1 MRLRTI
7 LIYAGYVFVFFLGLY
22 FFTLFTLPDA
32 QVAGYLS
39 ERFLKPNDINVSYKG
54 SGISVW
60 MTLVLQDADLE
71 LSNGEHRFHFD
82 RIEMGIS
89 PLQYLFGSRPFVVKA
104 KGYGGDIKI
113 VAGVKKENISLAVDT
128 DNLDLSLVD
137 ILKDKTGLNLK
148 GSFDLLLRVDLNKKR
163 SNKSNGSIS
172 LSLEASEIKGGK
184 IMGFE
189 IPPVDIGDIRS
200 KVDIKDGKFKVS
212 DFKGKGKDIE
222 VRLAGEGQILQPLGR
237 SSLNLNLRL
246 KPSQRFIDKN
256 DKIKTILFGIAS
268 SLDKEGFYNFSLK
281 GTFSDP
287 LFLPEK
293 KN

>member
-1 MRLRTI
+1 MRLRAI

-22 FFTLFTLPDA
+22 LFILLTLPDA
-32 QVAGYLS
+32 LVAEYLS
-39 ERFLKPNDINVSYKG
+39 ERLLKPNDINVSYKG
-54 SGISVW
+54 SGVSVW
-60 MTLVLQDADLE
+60 MTLVLQDAELE
-71 LSNGEHRFHFD
+71 LSDSGQRFYFE

-89 PLQYLFGSRPFVVKA
+89 PLQYLFGLRPFVVKA
-104 KGYGGDIKI
+104 KGYGGDIRI
-113 VAGVKKENISLAVDT
+113 AAGMKKENISLAVDT
-128 DNLDLSLVD
+128 DNLDLSLVN
-137 ILKDKTGLNLK
+137 ILKDRTGLNLK
-148 GSFDLLLRVDLNKKR
+148 GSLDLLLRVDLNKKK
-163 SNKSNGSIS
+163 SNKNNGSIS
-172 LSLEASEIKGGK
+172 LSIEASEIKGGK

-189 IPPVDIGDIRS
+189 VPPINIGDIRS
-200 KVDIKDGKFKVS
+200 KVEIKEGKFKVG

-222 VRLAGEGQILQPLGR
+222 VRLAGEGEIVQPPGR

-246 KPSQRFIDKN
+246 KPSQGFIDKN

-268 SLDKEGFYNFSLK
+268 SLDKEGFYNFSIK